1 MIKSEY
7 SCLIS
12 LSCLSAILQFKPE
25 RLSEIAVIAAY
36 CQPTKKFTY
45 S

>member
-1 MIKSEY
+1 M
-7 SCLIS
+7 SCLFE
-12 LSCLSAILQFKPE
+12 ILQFNPD

-36 CQPTKKFTY
+36 CHPTKKFIY